1 MEKRDKKLFL
11 LDAFALIYR
20 AHFAFSKNPRINSRG
35 LNTSATLGFTNSLL
49 EILTKEKPTHI
60 AVAFDT
66 AAPTFRHTSFEAYK
80 ANREEQ
86 PEDIKIAVPMVK
98 EIVKAFNIPVLEL
111 NGYEADD
118 IIGTFAKKACR
129 AGFEVFM
136 MTPDKDFGQLVEDHI
151 YLYKPSFMGN
161 GVDIMGV
168 KEVLA
173 KWDIEYIDQVRDMLG
188 LMGDAVD
195 NIPGI
200 PGIGPKT
207 ASKLIRQYGSVE
219 ELIKN
224 VDDLKGKQKENIVN
238 FGSQGI
244 LSKELATIN
253 IEVPIDFKEAELH
266 YDGPDE
272 EKLTAIFEEL
282 EFRTIMK
289 RVLGQKESVPSPS
302 TSSGQM
308 SMFDANAETPSKVP
322 ANEKVNE
329 PTDISNGQP
338 RDTIHTVIHDYHL
351 VDTLEL
357 RQRLIQHLLLQEE
370 FCFDTETTSLD
381 ACSAEL
387 VGLAI
392 SYLPREGYYVPFPAD
407 QKEAKNIISEFKVV
421 FENKRI
427 AKIGQNLKYD
437 ILVLKKYEICMHG
450 ILYDTMLAHYL
461 LEPDSRHNM
470 DVMAEN
476 YLNYSPV
483 TITSLIGKKGI
494 KQSNMRDIP
503 VAEVAEYA
511 GEDADITLQ
520 LKHKL
525 FPTLHAQGVEK
536 LYFEV
541 EAPLIEVLATME
553 DAGVHV
559 DIDTLADLS
568 KELELE
574 SRRIEQ
580 EIYTIAGEE
589 FNIASPKQL
598 GEILF
603 DKLSLIDKP
612 KKTKTGQYA
621 TGEEILSRMASE
633 HEIAGKILDFRE
645 LQKLKSTYV
654 DSLPSL
660 INCRDNRI
668 HTCYNQAV
676 AATGRL
682 SSTNPNLQNIPI
694 RTEKGR
700 EIRKAFVA
708 KNADFEIMAADYS
721 QIELR
726 IMASFAKDES
736 MIAAFKEGRD
746 IHTTTASKIFKVPLE
761 EVDSDMRRKAKTANF
776 GIIYGISAFG
786 LSQRLNIPRTE
797 AGDIIA
803 AYFQEF
809 PAVRDY
815 MDRVIS
821 EAREHEFVETV
832 LGRRRYLRDINS
844 RNATLRGYA
853 ERNAINAPIQGSAAD
868 IIKVAMIKIH
878 KWMAEEKFEGKP
890 LQSKMIMQVH
900 DELVF
905 EVHKKEKELM
915 RERII
920 NFMKHAITLEVP
932 MEVEAGFGENWL
944 KAH

>member
-1 MEKRDKKLFL
+1 MFL
-11 LDAFALIYR
+11 LDAMALIYR

-66 AAPTFRHTSFEAYK
+66 AAPTFRHESFEAYK
-80 ANREEQ
+80 ANRQEQ
-86 PEDIKIAVPMVK
+86 PEDINVAIPMVK
-98 EIVKAFNIPVLEL
+98 EIVRAFNIPVLEL

-151 YLYKPSFMGN
+151 FLYKPSFMGN
-161 GVDIMGV
+161 GVDVMGV
-168 KEVLA
+168 KEVLN
-173 KWDIEYIDQVRDMLG
+173 KWDIEHIDQVKDMLG

-200 PGIGPKT
+200 PGVGPKT
-207 ASKLIRQYGSVE
+207 AAKLIRQFGSVE
-219 ELIKN
+219 ELVKN
-224 VDDLKGKQKENIVN
+224 ADALKGKLKENIVTY
-238 FGSQGI
+238 GTQGI

-253 IEVPIDFKEAELH
+253 VLVPLDFDEQELE
-266 YDGPDE
+266 YTGPDE
-272 EKLTAIFEEL
+272 PKLTALFEEL
-282 EFRTIMK
+282 EFRTLMK
-289 RVLGQKESVPSPS
+289 RVLGQKETVPAVAAA
-302 TSSGQM
+302 SGQM
-308 SMFDANAETPSKVP
+308 SMFDAAPAESAAP
-322 ANEKVNE
+322 ALKGATKAEE
-329 PTDISNGQP
+329 EAPLPAQP
-338 RDTIHTVIHDYHL
+338 KDTIHTVIHDYHL
-351 VDTLEL
+351 VDTAEL
-357 RQRLIQHLLLQEE
+357 RQRLIEFLLLQDE

-392 SYLPREGYYVPFPAD
+392 SYLPTEGYYLPFPAD
-407 QKEAKNIISEFKVV
+407 QEEALKIISEFKAV
-421 FENKRI
+421 FENPAI

-437 ILVLKKYEICMHG
+437 ILVLKKYDIQVQG
-450 ILYDTMLAHYL
+450 TLYDTMLAHYL

-483 TITSLIGKKGI
+483 TIATLIGKKGL
-494 KQSNMRDIP
+494 KQSNMRDVP

-525 FPTLHAQGVEK
+525 FPSLKAQGVEK

-553 DAGVHV
+553 DVGVHV
-559 DIDTLADLS
+559 DIATLSDLS
-568 KELELE
+568 AELE
-574 SRRIEQ
+574 SESKKVEQ
-580 EIYTIAGEE
+580 EIYTIAGQE

-603 DKLSLIDKP
+603 DKLNLIDKP

-621 TGEEILSRMASE
+621 TGEEILSRLASE
-633 HEIAGKILDFRE
+633 HAIAGKILDFRE

-654 DSLPSL
+654 DALPSL

-708 KNADFEIMAADYS
+708 KNADYEIMAADYS

-736 MIAAFKEGRD
+736 MITAFKEGRD

-786 LSQRLNIPRTE
+786 LAQRLNIPRTE
-797 AGDIIA
+797 AGEIIA

-821 EAREHEFVETV
+821 QARENEFVETI

-878 KWMAEEKFEGKP
+878 KWMEEEKIAGKP
-890 LQSKMIMQVH
+890 LLSKMIMQVH

-905 EVHKKEKELM
+905 EVHKDEKELM
-915 RERII
+915 KEKVID
-920 NFMKHAITLEVP
+920 FMKNAITLEVP